1 MNGSCHLLADS
12 LEELHA
18 FAARLGLNRAWF
30 QGKRLKHYYL
40 SHGIRAVAIRHGA
53 LEITDREMVERF
65 MPDIQHPAP
74 STPHP
79 A

>member
-1 MNGSCHLLADS
+1 M
-12 LEELHA
+12 
-18 FAARLGLNRAWF
+18 RA
-30 QGKRLKHYYL
+30 L
-40 SHGIRAVAIRHGA
+40 AIRHGA